1 MMFSDRIFQSSFF
14 ETSKVWIMPPS
25 WNNSLH
31 VVYINA
37 YKTFCSIEYIHNAT
51 YNLFSLLL

>member
-14 ETSKVWIMPPS
+14 DIKGMDYATFLEQVS
-25 WNNSLH
+25 H
-31 VVYINA
+31 VVYINV
-37 YKTFCSIEYIHNAT
+37 YKTFCSIEYIQNAT

>member
-1 MMFSDRIFQSSFF
+1 MDYATFLEQVS
-14 ETSKVWIMPPS
+14 
-25 WNNSLH
+25 H